1 MSSLNDSIIFKT
13 FSEHGEIMTVITKCI
28 KNGMI
33 LDSSYI
39 EEQILQMKRTR
50 ISPFVDRVL
59 QAYENG
65 HIVLIYSRNTK
76 VPQAVPFVVLK
87 QGTHMRAFIFVNN
100 YGTITDENK
109 AGKNAFLTM
118 PMKDLYVLMEGAYT
132 AITYFQFP
140 AQFSKSLGLMKIC
153 NSIYT
158 EMFLRIL
165 NKIYALSLQQELY
178 NQVSFCISKYFLEVV
193 WEQKNK
199 QITTSYATSN
209 LVSAVKSDMMLT
221 AELYDQANVTD
232 IDKLFKYIVTLS
244 PRMKNLNFRY
254 FTEYWINTYKPG
266 AIFALET
273 LPYFLYVIEA
283 SMIGSFLINQPA
295 ISQITKNIKGMNN
308 FYQEMGKVL
317 L

>member
-13 FSEHGEIMTVITKCI
+13 FSEHGEIMTIITKCI

-50 ISPFVDRVL
+50 ISPFVDKVL
-59 QAYENG
+59 QTYENG
-65 HIVLIYSRNTK
+65 QIILIYSKNVK

-87 QGTHMRAFIFVNN
+87 QGAAIRAFIFVNN
-100 YGTITDENK
+100 YGTISDENK
-109 AGKNAFLTM
+109 AGKNAFLNM

-132 AITYFQFP
+132 ALTYFQFP
-140 AQFSKSLGLMKIC
+140 AQITKSLGLMRLC
-153 NSIYT
+153 NTIYT

-165 NKIYALSLQQELY
+165 NKQYALSLQPELY
-178 NQVSFCISKYFLEVV
+178 NQISFAVSKYFMEVV

-199 QITTSYATSN
+199 QIATSYAMAN
-209 LVSAVKSDMMLT
+209 LLSVNKADMMLT
-221 AELYDQANVTD
+221 AELYDQANITD
-232 IDKLFKYIVTLS
+232 INKLLEYIITLS
-244 PRMKNLNFRY
+244 PRMKNLSFRY

-273 LPYFLYVIEA
+273 LPYFLYVVEA
-283 SMIGSFLINQPA
+283 TMIGSFLVNQPA

>member
-13 FSEHGEIMTVITKCI
+13 FSEHGEIMTIITKCI

-50 ISPFVDRVL
+50 ISPFVDKVL
-59 QAYENG
+59 QTYENG
-65 HIVLIYSRNTK
+65 QIILIYSKNVK

-87 QGTHMRAFIFVNN
+87 QGAAIRAFIFVNN
-100 YGTITDENK
+100 YGTISDENK
-109 AGKNAFLTM
+109 AGKNAFLNM

-132 AITYFQFP
+132 ALTYFQFP
-140 AQFSKSLGLMKIC
+140 AQITKSLGLMRLC
-153 NSIYT
+153 NTIYT

-165 NKIYALSLQQELY
+165 NKQYALSLQPELY
-178 NQVSFCISKYFLEVV
+178 NQISFSVSKYFMEVV

-199 QITTSYATSN
+199 QIATSYAMAN
-209 LVSAVKSDMMLT
+209 LLSVNKADMMLT

-232 IDKLFKYIVTLS
+232 INKLLEYIITLS
-244 PRMKNLNFRY
+244 PRMKNLSFRY

-273 LPYFLYVIEA
+273 LPYFLYVVEA
-283 SMIGSFLINQPA
+283 TMIGSFLVNQPA